1 MAKDITCGCGQQLN
15 AEAKFCSNCGAKTE
29 VLSKKHCMAVHTWI
43 SDEIKAQAVSA
54 PTRTDKEIFAAF
66 HTDKAECVQNW
77 AGKTD
82 FFYCH
87 WIAETEDDIHS
98 ALEAQGLDKR
108 IITLAHEMKRYVSK
122 DKITGEHMV
131 NPYK

>member
-1 MAKDITCGCGQQLN
+1 MAEDITCDCGQQFN
-15 AEAKFCSNCGAKTE
+15 AEAKFCSNCGTKTK
-29 VLSKKHCMAVHTWI
+29 VHSRKHFMAVHTWM
-43 SDEIKAQAVSA
+43 SNEIKAVAVSA
-54 PTRTDKEIFAAF
+54 PTRTDKEFFAAF
-66 HTDKAECVQNW
+66 HTDKAECIQHW
-77 AGKTD
+77 AGNTD

-122 DKITGEHMV
+122 NNITGELMV
-131 NPYK
+131 NPHK